1 MGEGCAGTAGLRPG
15 WVWGGTGGAPR
26 RCGAAQGRA
35 RTPGRRGDA
44 RGRAVRRCRW
54 GRSGVP
60 MPPGSVPMPAALGD
74 GAATGAARYR
84 RRQRRGAATAAP
96 PPPAPAV
103 LAPRAPGAGSGR
115 AERSAGRGAA
125 AAAPGMAQ
133 PRRRPRR

>member
-15 WVWGGTGGAPR
+15 WVRGALGGGTEALRGRPGMLKDARCGGA
-26 RCGAAQGRA
+26 
-35 RTPGRRGDA
+35 
-44 RGRAVRRCRW
+44 V
-54 GRSGVP
+54 SGVP
-60 MPPGSVPMPAALGD
+60 VPPGSVPTPAALGD
-74 GAATGAARYR
+74 GAAPGAARYR